1 MMTLK
6 FNQST
11 LMNKIIQ
18 ITYIDILARR
28 ERERKRNERIC
39 TVEVM
44 V

>member
-28 ERERKRNERIC
+28 ERERKREMREF
-39 TVEVM
+39 VQLK
-44 V
+44 